1 MDRVHHIR
9 RQTTIIGSAIA
20 TALFL
25 AIAPVNAAD
34 ETSAPATEP
43 VMLQAQTP
51 AQPGGTAAPTTGAPT
66 DPNATPT
73 DPNAAP
79 TGEAAEP
86 AAEEPPKVEEN
97 PYGLTGMLR
106 QGGPITWGLLAVLVL
121 MSFGTWLILFT
132 KYFEQQGL
140 FGQARAA
147 RRGLSSASSVEDLA
161 GRLSRSSP
169 FRALVEDG
177 LAAADSVPGGVAAA
191 DWIGGALNR
200 TLSSISQRLQG
211 GLPFLATVGSTA
223 PFVGLLGTVMGI
235 LQALIKIGV
244 SGQASIDKVAGPVGE
259 ALIMTA
265 IGLFVAVP
273 AVFFYNFLVAR
284 NKAGLEQLRDFAGDL
299 QSSLIGGRH

>member
-9 RQTTIIGSAIA
+9 RKTTIIGSAIA

-25 AIAPVNAAD
+25 AIAPSSFAAD
-34 ETSAPATEP
+34 ETPAPATEP

-51 AQPGGTAAPTTGAPT
+51 PAGAPT
-66 DPNATPT
+66 GTETGQPT

-79 TGEAAEP
+79 VDPNAVPAGEAPA

-97 PYGLTGMLR
+97 PYGLQGMLK
-106 QGGPITWGLLAVLVL
+106 QGGPITWGLLVVLVL

-132 KYFEQQGL
+132 KFFEQQGL
-140 FGQARAA
+140 YGQGRAA

-161 GRLSRSSP
+161 GRLARSSP
-169 FRALVEDG
+169 YRALVEDG
-177 LAAADSVPGGVAAA
+177 LSAAESVPGGVAAA

-284 NKAGLEQLRDFAGDL
+284 NKVGLEQLRDFAGDL
-299 QSSLIGGRH
+299 QASLIGGRH

>member
-25 AIAPVNAAD
+25 AIAPAIAAGA
-34 ETSAPATEP
+34 TPAPATEP

-51 AQPGGTAAPTTGAPT
+51 PAGAPAGAPT
-66 DPNATPT
+66 GQPTDPAAAPT

-79 TGEAAEP
+79 TGEAAP
-86 AAEEPPKVEEN
+86 AAEEPPPVEEN
-97 PYGLTGMLR
+97 PYGLQGMLK

-140 FGQARAA
+140 YGQGRAA

-169 FRALVEDG
+169 YRALVEDG
-177 LAAADSVPGGVAAA
+177 LAAADSVPSGVAAA
-191 DWIGGALNR
+191 DWIGSALNR

-284 NKAGLEQLRDFAGDL
+284 NKVGIEQLRDFAGDL
-299 QSSLIGGRH
+299 QASLIGGRH